1 MKFKKLGLAAFVCAF
16 ALTGCNDKTSSSSS
30 TPSVPDEIVS
40 VDVSGKTETDLIAM
54 NDLSIEVDETY
65 DFTKLLTDTTFALDT
80 FELAVT
86 NKSCTEVTKTSSSY
100 ILKGLKEGSSDLYV
114 IHEDQYQIIPISI
127 LKLGALST
135 SFTFDW
141 GRLSNKA
148 VTIFGDSVSYGAGL
162 PDGARYWQLLDE
174 ELNFS
179 SVQSFAVGGT
189 TMTYSYDGSHI
200 WEEYSEQGKG
210 FNGVSFVVNNSQ
222 RVIRSNYIIIFYGHN
237 DMYFQPDIGTTEYL
251 PEKIEDCN
259 SFKSSYAYALNFIKK
274 NNPYARILLI
284 TPNYSVYKPNPS
296 YDVGLTYEDYRQAI
310 IDMAN
315 YYGVRYL
322 DIWDDTYEEHQKNS
336 ILSDS
341 VHLNAHGHRVVADL
355 IKAMK

>member
-1 MKFKKLGLAAFVCAF
+1 MKFKKLCLAAFVCAF

-100 ILKGLKEGSSDLYV
+100 ILRGLKEGSSDLYV

-148 VTIFGDSVSYGAGL
+148 VTIFGDSVSYGEGL

-189 TMTYSYDGSHI
+189 TMTYSYDESHI
-200 WEEYSEQGKG
+200 WEEYALQGKG

-251 PEKIEDCN
+251 PE
-259 SFKSSYAYALNFIKK
+259 
-274 NNPYARILLI
+274 
-284 TPNYSVYKPNPS
+284 
-296 YDVGLTYEDYRQAI
+296 
-310 IDMAN
+310 
-315 YYGVRYL
+315 
-322 DIWDDTYEEHQKNS
+322 
-336 ILSDS
+336 
-341 VHLNAHGHRVVADL
+341 
-355 IKAMK
+355 